1 MIYFWKSGVPWYQ
14 IWHVQQNFPP
24 TCFQCFLDSLKTNL
38 HREGDKSHSQ
48 KVLCILQNAAKTRL
62 QFLLCSKSWPDC
74 FRVFKEPSVGDHHL
88 RRQDRRKAAFLERRR
103 AELDPD
109 SADQRVESSP
119 KREDTT
125 AGLCQEGGAANLPTY
140 KADSGGGTWYTVHG
154 IPVHKGQN
162 VKPQRQ
168 NTHQPASQ

>member
-1 MIYFWKSGVPWYQ
+1 M
-14 IWHVQQNFPP
+14 
-24 TCFQCFLDSLKTNL
+24 
-38 HREGDKSHSQ
+38 
-48 KVLCILQNAAKTRL
+48 
-62 QFLLCSKSWPDC
+62 
-74 FRVFKEPSVGDHHL
+74 FKEPSVGDHHL

-140 KADSGGGTWYTVHG
+140 KADSGGGEPEPSIAISISSY
-154 IPVHKGQN
+154 I
-162 VKPQRQ
+162 
-168 NTHQPASQ
+168 